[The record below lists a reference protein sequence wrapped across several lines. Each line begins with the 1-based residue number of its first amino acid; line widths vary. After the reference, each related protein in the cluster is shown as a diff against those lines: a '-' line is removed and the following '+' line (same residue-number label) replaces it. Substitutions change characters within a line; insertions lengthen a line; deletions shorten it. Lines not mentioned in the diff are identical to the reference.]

1 MSLCSDFVYFS
12 GCYVSRLLVVSQY
25 FFFFLCSC
33 FTFMSLRF
41 GTSLQAFVVR
51 VHHVV
56 CCESLCPHYYLT
68 FFCFAVIFHLLFSI
82 SLWHFFG
89 FYFTCAFFCSCC
101 CFVYLY
107 CVGLHVSLWCFCFI
121 LELFCLFAVLLFSAL
136 NVIISLTA
144 APAVAAVTLWR
155 WFNSFLGF
163 LFYNV
168 STPEH
173 KHQWTRVQ
181 LVFHSLAHFISFL
194 LELCAK
200 SLFLFPGG
208 GRSQALSS
216 LDCQLPLRAWMWTPG
231 WPKCPPIPRH

>member
-107 CVGLHVSLWCFCFI
+107 CDVFVSFWSCFVSLQYCCSQPWLSCVASCWKPSD
-121 LELFCLFAVLLFSAL
+121 ERYYFAHSASGCRCCYS
-136 NVIISLTA
+136 VKM
-144 APAVAAVTLWR
+144 V
-155 WFNSFLGF
+155 
-163 LFYNV
+163 
-168 STPEH
+168 
-173 KHQWTRVQ
+173 
-181 LVFHSLAHFISFL
+181 
-194 LELCAK
+194 
-200 SLFLFPGG
+200 
-208 GRSQALSS
+208 
-216 LDCQLPLRAWMWTPG
+216 
-231 WPKCPPIPRH
+231 

>member
-12 GCYVSRLLVVSQY
+12 GCYVSHLLVVSQY

-68 FFCFAVIFHLLFSI
+68 FFCFAVIFHPLFSI

-121 LELFCLFAVLLFSAL
+121 LELFCLFAVFLFSAL
-136 NVIISLTA
+136 
-144 APAVAAVTLWR
+144 TLMCGLWLKTFR
-155 WFNSFLGF
+155 WTL
-163 LFYNV
+163 LF
-168 STPEH
+168 
-173 KHQWTRVQ
+173 
-181 LVFHSLAHFISFL
+181 
-194 LELCAK
+194 
-200 SLFLFPGG
+200 
-208 GRSQALSS
+208 RSQRLRLS
-216 LDCQLPLRAWMWTPG
+216 LLLLCEDGLT
-231 WPKCPPIPRH
+231 HF